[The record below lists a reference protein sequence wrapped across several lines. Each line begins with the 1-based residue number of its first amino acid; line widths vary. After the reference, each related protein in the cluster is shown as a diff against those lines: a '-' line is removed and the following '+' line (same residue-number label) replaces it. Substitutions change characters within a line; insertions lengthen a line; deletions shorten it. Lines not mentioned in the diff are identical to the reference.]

1 MEITDEVLIKV
12 KKKFIAEELPEK
24 LEDWKLS
31 VPNGNDL
38 CFIQQALAD
47 FTGILHRICHNDY
60 IEEYNL
66 QEIKKEQK
74 LKQEIKDLKL
84 GHEITIKTLN
94 DQYEKDL
101 DKIKSEVLVTLD
113 SEFRKNN
120 LLNDIQNI
128 TEGIK

>member
-12 KKKFIAEELPEK
+12 KKKFIEKKLPEK

-31 VPNGNDL
+31 VPDGNDL

-101 DKIKSEVLVTLD
+101 DKIKSEIHTTLD

-120 LLNDIQNI
+120 LLNDIQKM
-128 TEGIK
+128 EE